1 MRAEDQEEDYE
12 MAETH
17 VTNQK
22 KAEIKFLKFKKL
34 RMYFVAGRD

>member
-1 MRAEDQEEDYE
+1 MRAEDQEDYE

-17 VTNQK
+17 VTNQT

-34 RMYFVAGRD
+34 RMYFVAERD